1 MGDDYIRGDSSPTGG
16 RRNRQVDE
24 IGTIEAFCKLL
35 NNFQFFFVMLSAS
48 RMFYMS
54 SGILFWTTDYFRDV
68 LNTDKDTVTFSFAL
82 LTLTAPIFGALLSTP
97 IVNYLGGY
105 KAPLTL
111 PFILF
116 LGTFGSC
123 FSVFIPTLDDY
134 RLVLAYLWVV
144 IFFGGIMLPIFYGIM
159 LANVEPALKVK
170 S

>member
-1 MGDDYIRGDSSPTGG
+1 
-16 RRNRQVDE
+16 
-24 IGTIEAFCKLL
+24 
-35 NNFQFFFVMLSAS
+35 MLTAS

-54 SGILFWTTDYFRDV
+54 SGVLFWTTDYFRTV
-68 LNTDKDTVTFSFAL
+68 LNVEKDTVTIGFAL
-82 LTLTAPIFGALLSTP
+82 LTLTAPIFGAIISYP

-123 FSVFIPTLDDY
+123 FSVWIPVMDDY
-134 RLVLAYLWVV
+134 KWVFAYLWIV